1 MSSCIWMISS
11 GNCGFNGVLMKSLN
25 GVLMKSYYWLLEL
38 VKTNCVNPLSVNP
51 SKWVN
56 TLKQFVGKLPWSCLY
71 VFDHFVLLA
80 QGLRM
85 SAFKFLCSSVDKT
98 LDIKWKQR
106 RLQSLFTNRFF
117 VAASEICKLRL
128 KSVAIVWSENMEYS
142 SWWY

>member
-1 MSSCIWMISS
+1 MISS
-11 GNCGFNGVLMKSLN
+11 RNCGFNGVLMKSLN
-25 GVLMKSYYWLLEL
+25 GILMNSYYWLLEL

-56 TLKQFVGKLPWSCLY
+56 TLKQFVGKLPRSCVY

-80 QGLRM
+80 QRLRM
-85 SAFKFLCSSVDKT
+85 SAFKFLCSSIEKT

-106 RLQSLFTNRFF
+106 RLQSSFTNRFF
-117 VAASEICKLRL
+117 AAASEICKLRL

>member
-1 MSSCIWMISS
+1 MISS
-11 GNCGFNGVLMKSLN
+11 RNCGFNRVLMKSLN
-25 GVLMKSYYWLLEL
+25 GILMNSYYWLLEL
-38 VKTNCVNPLSVNP
+38 VKTNCANPLSVNP

-56 TLKQFVGKLPWSCLY
+56 TLKQFVGKLPRSCLY

-80 QGLRM
+80 QRLRM
-85 SAFKFLCSSVDKT
+85 SAFKFLCSSIEKT

-106 RLQSLFTNRFF
+106 RLQSSFTNRFF
-117 VAASEICKLRL
+117 AAASEICKLRL

>member
-1 MSSCIWMISS
+1 MISS
-11 GNCGFNGVLMKSLN
+11 RNCGFNGVLMKSLN
-25 GVLMKSYYWLLEL
+25 GILMNSYYWLLEL

-56 TLKQFVGKLPWSCLY
+56 TLKQFVGRLPRSCLY

-80 QGLRM
+80 QRLRM
-85 SAFKFLCSSVDKT
+85 SAFKFLCSSIEKT

-106 RLQSLFTNRFF
+106 RLQSSFTNRFF
-117 VAASEICKLRL
+117 AAASEICKLRL

>member
-1 MSSCIWMISS
+1 MISS
-11 GNCGFNGVLMKSLN
+11 RNCGFNGVLMKSLN
-25 GVLMKSYYWLLEL
+25 GILMNSYYWLLEL

-56 TLKQFVGKLPWSCLY
+56 TLKQFVGKLPRSCLY

-80 QGLRM
+80 QRLRM
-85 SAFKFLCSSVDKT
+85 SAFKFLCSSIEKT

-106 RLQSLFTNRFF
+106 RLQSSFTNRFF
-117 VAASEICKLRL
+117 AAASEICKLRL